1 MNAVEPVSAHLVLA
15 SRFENIEVA
24 ERALHDL
31 CSAAGCDGDQLY
43 WVVTALR
50 EALANAVRH
59 GNHLQPERKVH
70 VDLSVDSG
78 AVTIRVDDEGEG
90 FDPSQIPDPTVPEN
104 LLRPSGRG
112 IFYMQQFMNRVQF
125 SRAPGG
131 GTSVLMVKHLQ
142 PTTRSAENEKPSPRS
157 R

>member
-1 MNAVEPVSAHLVLA
+1 VNVPEPLSAHLVLA

-31 CSAAGCDGDQLY
+31 CATAGCDGDQLY

-50 EALANAVRH
+50 EAIANAVRH
-59 GNHLQPERKVH
+59 GNRLQPELKVH
-70 VDLSVDSG
+70 VDLSIDSR
-78 AVTIRVDDEGEG
+78 AVTIRIDDEGEG

-131 GTSVLMVKHLQ
+131 GTSVLMVKLLQ
-142 PTTRSAENEKPSPRS
+142 PTTRSSENEEPNPRS

>member
-1 MNAVEPVSAHLVLA
+1 VNAVDSVNAHLILA

-31 CSAAGCDGDQLY
+31 CATAGCDGDQLY

-59 GNHLQPERKVH
+59 GNHLLPERKVH
-70 VDLSVDSG
+70 VDLSVDAE
-78 AVTIRVDDEGEG
+78 AVTIRVEDEGEG

-131 GTSVLMVKHLQ
+131 GTSVLMVKLLQ
-142 PTTRSAENEKPSPRS
+142 PTTRSAENEKPNPRS

>member
-1 MNAVEPVSAHLVLA
+1 VNAIEAVNAHLVLA

-31 CSAAGCDGDQLY
+31 CAAAGCDGEQLY

-50 EALANAVRH
+50 EAMANAVRH
-59 GNHLQPERKVH
+59 GNRLQPERKVH
-70 VDLSVDSG
+70 VDLSVDST
-78 AVTIRVDDEGEG
+78 AVTIRIDDEGEG
-90 FDPSQIPDPTVPEN
+90 FDPSLIPDPTVPEN

-131 GTSVLMVKHLQ
+131 GTSVLMIKHLQ